1 MAVLSQLIGEVVVR
15 DQGSQTLAAIAG
27 AWDSLGQA
35 GEKASAAN
43 DRAAGKLAASNQE
56 AARSY
61 AALRAAAN
69 DVYRD
74 MAAAAQRNQ
83 AVQEQFAR
91 SAGAANDNTASIW
104 RQMADK
110 VGGFFSGMVEK
121 IKGAFGQATEA
132 TNDFQKR
139 QDQSVLWTI
148 AKWAALGA
156 AVAFGADVAINGWD
170 KATARVGQL
179 ADGIGNAANKAV
191 KAIDDV
197 AATTKTELSGAYDK
211 AAAAIDEWAGRGA
224 EAYARMSAVA
234 ERWAQRAADFLV
246 NKALEIGSDLLAAY
260 SREVLQVSEAMT
272 KLSAQTG
279 LSVSAL
285 SAQRQQAAALGVDAK
300 ELQAALKRV
309 GDAIEGV
316 GDSGRKTRDHLKD
329 MGISLEGLSRSD
341 AQAVLAKIAGEMQA
355 YGASA
360 DRATIAGKVF
370 GDGLGNTM
378 LPALAQGEE
387 AFKRAGRE
395 AERYGVVITDA
406 QAAAFERMRQRQ
418 EQRERE
424 DRAHAERVKLI
435 WANLAAA
442 LSDIGASSVGN
453 VDKMGATWNAVID
466 ALNARMRALREQIPV
481 LKVIADFITGGDA
494 TAFANSIADGL
505 KVSTDFK
512 PPPPAGSSSV
522 GTSSTAAEQ
531 QQLAREA
538 AATNARL
545 AEQKRILDD
554 MRNGVRDRI
563 ALEGQSQLQQ
573 DIAAAKDKARA
584 DVLAKFPQY
593 SDAEREA
600 LEPQIKAMEALY
612 VSEVRIAAER
622 KRRAQEEADFRK
634 AAEEHEEA
642 LRRQVE
648 LEQKKDRALDD
659 HILKLEAQ
667 ARAAGDLTVEQKA
680 QQAVLEAQAL
690 LYDEQGRKLRDLTQS
705 ERDRIAAAVEL
716 KAQNEQ
722 IKKAQEEQKRVIDR
736 TTDDVVKYG
745 SDAFADMFQRNSR
758 GWRGMLADFQSSFR
772 AALARMAAEAV
783 LRPIIQPIVA
793 SVVGSVPSLF
803 GLSGSTGTAG
813 GTAGGLGSILSPI
826 TDILGMAKSFVGNAF
841 SGVSSWINGI
851 GSSLGF
857 ASTYATPMAT
867 SAALGVAGIP
877 GGVTGT
883 TLGTATNVGGLFG
896 STTFSGFLGGAG
908 LGFGAGN
915 LLASLLGRSGTGST
929 VGSGIGSL
937 AGAAIG
943 SIFPGVGTL
952 LGGLLGGAGGGL
964 LGSLFGGDEKRPLGN
979 ARLGEVVGN
988 RLTYGGDT
996 SLDGYDNSR
1005 EMAQMRQAVDLVNGI
1020 VDKLG
1025 LTIDQS
1031 LLARGFGDASNSVG
1045 LIGKTSTF
1053 DGPADLSAWIQRF
1066 FGGREGRSYLQ
1077 GGSGTL
1083 QTLLDQMASGNS
1095 TFKPKDGE
1103 AVLKAI
1109 DYAAGFDD
1117 AVARAAAG
1125 INTLKRQTLE
1135 WEIAAR
1141 DAGKGLAKTVTDY
1154 IDQARQY
1161 FGENSTQVNQAAT
1174 AQRQNIF
1181 AQIGLDTSGNAI
1193 DPNAPSSVL
1202 TGRAADLAQ
1211 ARAQIDSVKAALMAT
1226 GLTAEQAAGYIDR
1239 ANAAQAATINRRWD
1253 EVDRRNTFS
1262 LDQRQAAANLAL
1274 GRGGD
1279 AQAFARSGMAEQHRQ
1294 ELVDA
1299 EAAGMSKLNLERLK
1313 AIQLLEEE
1321 ALKQQQ
1327 IEGNR
1332 RTAEGL
1338 VDRQNAARVTMGQMT
1353 QAEAE
1358 TEALLARQRQERW
1371 DAERSG
1377 MTAANRE
1384 MLLHTQQLEREALAY
1399 QQAVQAAREAAQS
1412 AGAALSSNLSVT
1424 IASLTTTSARA
1435 TKELD
1440 AFGREID
1447 RVAQAE
1453 QRMAD
1458 QRSRALQ
1465 LVEGYKQIGET
1476 LGKTIAAI
1484 QAGTLDPGGQM
1495 EAARAEFIAQIAR
1508 TRDMSLS
1515 EDDRMA
1521 AMTAAGEAGTRYR
1534 DLARDYYGGAT
1545 SDFVRVSNEIADGLT
1560 NVKTGADLQ
1569 RQYLSDQLKLMERY
1583 YPTISS
1589 SVVDIAGAI
1598 RDYEA
1603 ARNTQT
1609 GANNNASATMNSAL
1623 KSQFDTL
1630 ATNASAYYNEQ
1641 AATKGAKTAREL
1653 METQFGASRDAI
1665 INAITDWRTLDAIGN
1680 QYYRGMHAPES
1691 PEADAIR
1698 VKIYQLGGVPTFRWG
1713 GDHLGGVRLVGE
1725 GGPELELTGSARY
1738 LSNEQTRDLLSP
1750 RVGRF
1755 DMPTMPRAAAN
1766 DAAQSGGSDKVVK
1779 AVEALA
1785 AEFAAFRLQS
1795 AEEAAALRQDLA
1807 ASKTEAATLRRMV
1820 ERLATAPKKAG

>member
-1 MAVLSQLIGEVVVR
+1 MAVLSQLITEVVVR

-110 VGGFFSGMVEK
+110 VGGFFSAMVEK

-316 GDSGRKTRDHLKD
+316 GDSGRKTRDHLTD

-341 AQAVLAKIAGEMQA
+341 AQAVLAKIAGEMQS

-494 TAFANSIADGL
+494 TAFANSVADGL

-512 PPPPAGSSSV
+512 PPPPAGSPGV

-563 ALEGQSQLQQ
+563 ALESQSQLQQ

-593 SDAEREA
+593 SDAERAA

-803 GLSGSTGTAG
+803 GLSGSTAG
-813 GTAGGLGSILSPI
+813 AGASAGGLGSILSPI

-841 SGVSSWINGI
+841 SGVSSWINGTI
-851 GSSLGF
+851 GPALGF
-857 ASTYATPMAT
+857 SAPVSGLT
-867 SAALGVAGIP
+867 SATAAEAIASAG
-877 GGVTGT
+877 
-883 TLGTATNVGGLFG
+883 GGLGGGMSLTSLLGNFG
-896 STTFSGFLGGAG
+896 M
-908 LGFGAGN
+908 GFGAGN
-915 LLASLLGRSGTGST
+915 LLAGLIGKSNTGSMI
-929 VGSGIGSL
+929 GSGLGS
-937 AGAAIG
+937 AIG
-943 SIFPGVGTL
+943 AGLSLIPGMQIPGMLLSI
-952 LGGLLGGAGGGL
+952 LGGAGGGL
-964 LGSLFGGDEKRPLGN
+964 LGGLLGGDEKRPLGN

-988 RLTYGGDT
+988 RLTYGGDS

-1031 LLARGFGDASNSVG
+1031 LLARGFGDASASVG

-1077 GGSGTL
+1077 GGSGTV

-1125 INTLKRQTLE
+1125 LNTLKRQTLE

-1239 ANAAQAATINRRWD
+1239 ANAAQAATINRHWD

-1338 VDRQNAARVTMGQMT
+1338 VDRQNAARVSMGQMT

-1358 TEALLARQRQERW
+1358 TEALLGRQRQERW

-1447 RVAQAE
+1447 RVTQAE

-1484 QAGTLDPGGQM
+1484 KAGTLDPGGQLD
-1495 EAARAEFIAQIAR
+1495 AARAEFVAQIAR

-1569 RQYLSDQLKLMERY
+1569 RQYLSDQLKLMEKY
-1583 YPTISS
+1583 YPTIAT

-1609 GANNNASATMNSAL
+1609 GANNSASATMNSAL

-1653 METQFGASRDAI
+1653 METQFGGSRDAI
-1665 INAITDWRTLDAIGN
+1665 INAITDWKTLDAIGN

-1725 GGPELELTGSARY
+1725 AGPEIELTGSARY

-1755 DMPTMPRAAAN
+1755 DMPTMPRTSAN
-1766 DAAQSGGSDKVVK
+1766 DAAQAGGSDKVVK

-1795 AEEAAALRQDLA
+1795 AEETAALRQDLA

-1820 ERLATAPKKAG
+1820 ERMASRPKSKAG

>member
-1 MAVLSQLIGEVVVR
+1 MAVLSQLVTEVVVR

-43 DRAAGKLAASNQE
+43 DRAAGKVSAGNQE
-56 AARSY
+56 VARSY

-83 AVQEQFAR
+83 AMQDQFSR
-91 SAGAANDNTASIW
+91 SAAAANDNSASVW

-110 VGGFFSGMVEK
+110 VGAFFGGMVEK

-156 AVAFGADVAINGWD
+156 AVAFSADVAINGWD

-179 ADGIGNAANKAV
+179 ADGIGGAATRTV

-197 AATTKTELSGAYDK
+197 AARTQAELSGAYDK
-211 AAAAIDEWAGRGA
+211 ATAAVEDWANRGA
-224 EAYARMSAVA
+224 EAYARISAAA
-234 ERWAQRAADFLV
+234 ERWAERVGAFVV
-246 NKALEIGSDLLAAY
+246 NKAFEIGADLLAAY
-260 SREVLQVSEAMT
+260 SREVLQVSEALT

-279 LSVSAL
+279 LSVAAL

-316 GDSGRKTRDHLKD
+316 GDQGRATRDHLKD
-329 MGISLEGLSRSD
+329 MRIGLDGLSRSD

-370 GDGLGNTM
+370 GDSLGNTM

-387 AFKRAGRE
+387 AFKRAA
-395 AERYGVVITDA
+395 AEGARYGVVITDA

-424 DRAHAERVKLI
+424 EKAYAERVKLI
-435 WANLAAA
+435 WADLAAKF
-442 LSDIGASSVGN
+442 SDISASNVGSLDKLGAG
-453 VDKMGATWNAVID
+453 WNAVID
-466 ALNARMRALREQIPV
+466 GLNARMRALRENMPV
-481 LKVIADFITGGDA
+481 LKAISDFVTGGDA
-494 TAFANSIADGL
+494 TAFADSIAGGL
-505 KVSTDFK
+505 KVPTGFK
-512 PPPPAGSSSV
+512 PPTPAGSSGGS
-522 GTSSTAAEQ
+522 TSSVAAEQ
-531 QQLAREA
+531 AQAAREA

-563 ALEGQSQLQQ
+563 ALEGQAQLQQ

-593 SDAEREA
+593 TDEQREA

-642 LRRQVE
+642 LKRQVE

-667 ARAAGDLTVEQKA
+667 ARAAGDLTTEQKA

-772 AALARMAAEAV
+772 AALARMAAEAF

-803 GLSGSTGTAG
+803 GLAGSTGAAG
-813 GTAGGLGSILSPI
+813 ATSSGGLGSILSPI
-826 TDILGMAKSFVGNAF
+826 TDAIGIAKSFLGDAIG
-841 SGVSSWINGI
+841 GVSSWVNGI
-851 GSSLGF
+851 GTSLGF
-857 ASTYATPMAT
+857 GSGIAAAAP
-867 SAALGVAGIP
+867 SAAFIGPMPLATGAL
-877 GGVTGT
+877 GT
-883 TLGTATNVGGLFG
+883 TTSLSGL
-896 STTFSGFLGGAG
+896 LGGAG
-908 LGFGAGN
+908 AGFGAGM
-915 LLASLLGRSGTGST
+915 LLNSLLGGSQVGGMIGSG
-929 VGSGIGSL
+929 VGSLGGAL
-937 AGAAIG
+937 AGTFL
-943 SIFPGVGTL
+943 FPGVGTL
-952 LGGLLGGAGGGL
+952 LGGLLGGGAGGIIG
-964 LGSLFGGDEKRPLGN
+964 GLFGKDDQRPLGN
-979 ARLGEVVGN
+979 AQLGAVKNG
-988 RLTYGGDT
+988 RLTFGQTT

-1005 EMAQMRQAVDLVNGI
+1005 EIQQMQQAVTLVNGI
-1020 VDKLG
+1020 IDKFG
-1025 LTIDQS
+1025 LTLNQD
-1031 LLARGFGDASNSVG
+1031 LLKRGFEDTSNPIG

-1053 DGPADLSAWIQRF
+1053 DGPANLQEWIQRF
-1066 FGGREGRSYLQ
+1066 FAGREGQSYLT
-1077 GGSGTL
+1077 GATGTL
-1083 QTLLDQMASGNS
+1083 GAAFDRLSSGA
-1095 TFKPKDGE
+1095 FKPETGDD
-1103 AVLKAI
+1103 VLKML
-1109 DYAAGFDD
+1109 DYASGFDD
-1117 AVARAAAG
+1117 AARRAAAG
-1125 INTLKRQTLE
+1125 INTLARQTLE

-1141 DAGKGLAKTVTDY
+1141 DAGKGLKKTVEDY
-1154 IDQARQY
+1154 IKQAVDYFGSGSPQEAQAR
-1161 FGENSTQVNQAAT
+1161 TT
-1174 AQRQNIF
+1174 QRQSIYGLM
-1181 AQIGLDTSGNAI
+1181 GLDPAGNAI
-1193 DPNAPSSVL
+1193 APGSSDML
-1202 TGRAADLAQ
+1202 TGRDAALAQ
-1211 ARAQIDSVKAALMAT
+1211 ARAQMETYREALVAT
-1226 GLTAEQAAGYIDR
+1226 GLTAEQAAAAIDR
-1239 ANAAQAATINRRWD
+1239 ANTAQAAAINRQWD
-1253 EVDRRNTFS
+1253 EADRRTTFG
-1262 LDQRQAAANLAL
+1262 LDQRQAAANLAV

-1279 AQAFARSGMAEQHRQ
+1279 AQAFARTSLAEQHRQ

-1299 EAAGMSKLNLERLK
+1299 EASGMNKLNLERLK
-1313 AIQLLEEE
+1313 AIQLLEQE
-1321 ALKQQQ
+1321 ALRQQQ

-1332 RTAEGL
+1332 RTAEGM

-1399 QQAVQAAREAAQS
+1399 QQAVQAAQQAAQT
-1412 AGAALSSNLSVT
+1412 AGAALSSTLSVT
-1424 IASLTTTSARA
+1424 IASLTTVSARA

-1465 LVEGYKQIGET
+1465 LVEGYTQIGET
-1476 LGKTIAAI
+1476 LAKTIANI
-1484 QAGTLDPGGQM
+1484 KAGTLDPGDQLT
-1495 EAARAEFIAQIAR
+1495 AARTEFLQQISR
-1508 TRDMSLS
+1508 SRDMSLS

-1521 AMTAAGEAGTRYR
+1521 AMTAAAEAGTAYR

-1545 SDFVRVSNEIADGLT
+1545 AEFVRVSNEIADGLG
-1560 NVKTGADLQ
+1560 NVKSGADLQ
-1569 RQYLSDQLKLMERY
+1569 RQYLSDQLKLMEKY
-1583 YPTISS
+1583 YPTIAT

-1609 GANNNASATMNSAL
+1609 GTDNSASATMNSAL
-1623 KSQFDTL
+1623 KGQFDTL
-1630 ATNASAYYNEQ
+1630 ATNASTYYNQQ
-1641 AATKGAKTAREL
+1641 AATLGAKTAREL

-1665 INAITDWRTLDAIGN
+1665 IAAITDWKTLDAIGN

-1698 VKIYQLGGVPTFRWG
+1698 VKIFQLGGVPTFRWG

-1725 GGPELELTGSARY
+1725 AGPELELTGSARY
-1738 LSNEQTRDLLSP
+1738 LTAEQTRDVLAP
-1750 RVGRF
+1750 RAGRF
-1755 DMPTMPRAAAN
+1755 DMPSMPRAAAN
-1766 DAAQSGGSDKVVK
+1766 DPGHAGGSDKVVK
-1779 AVEALA
+1779 AVEGLA
-1785 AEFAAFRLQS
+1785 AEFAAYRLQS

-1807 ASKTEAATLRRMV
+1807 ASKAETATLRRMV
-1820 ERLATAPKKAG
+1820 ERLASAPSRKQG